1 MLISI
6 NPFQQLQIY
15 ADEILWAYVGKPRIE
30 LPPHIYA
37 IAEESYRSMTAE
49 NFNQCIIIRLVSK
62 ASNSGTPEKFLLDVI
77 LN

>member
-1 MLISI
+1 MLISV

-15 ADEILWAYVGKPRIE
+15 ADDILWAYVGKPRIE

-49 NFNQCIIIRLVSK
+49 NFNQCIIIR
-62 ASNSGTPEKFLLDVI
+62 
-77 LN
+77 